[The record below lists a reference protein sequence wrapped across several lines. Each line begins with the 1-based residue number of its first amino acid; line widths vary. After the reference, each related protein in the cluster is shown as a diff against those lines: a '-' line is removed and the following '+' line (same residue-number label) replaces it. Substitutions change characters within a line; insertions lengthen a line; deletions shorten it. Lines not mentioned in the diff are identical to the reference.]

1 MFDAPV
7 DAWYVWLGVAIASLV
22 VFGVA
27 AELPTT
33 PPPDATRAVN
43 TVDSVAGCEYT
54 ATAEQPLSA
63 REIKLDSRG
72 LGLRGKGG
80 TAHAAF
86 VSDSVVPVGSVDG
99 SKRDTRL
106 RRVLN
111 GTPPDVVFDSP
122 TDFDSAIRDEQNHRA
137 EWMGADSTLR
147 IRCVSWGGVD
157 ATLVS

>member
-7 DAWYVWLGVAIASLV
+7 DAWYVWLGVAVASLA

-33 PPPDATRAVN
+33 PPPDAVRAVN

-54 ATAEQPLSA
+54 ATAEHPISA
-63 REIKLDSRG
+63 REVKLDARG
-72 LGLRGKGG
+72 IGLRGVGG
-80 TAHAAF
+80 SAHAAF

-99 SKRDTRL
+99 SKRDTNL

-111 GTPPDVVFDSP
+111 GEPPDSVFDSP
-122 TDFDSAIRDEQNHRA
+122 TDFASAVRVAGNRKATWQ
-137 EWMGADSTLR
+137 GADNTLR
-147 IRCVSWGGVD
+147 IRCVSWEGVD
-157 ATLVS
+157 ATLVA